1 VTKEKSMKKSVVIL
15 IAVPTFLV
23 ALTVG
28 FMLGA
33 NRAVESSQVR
43 DNYLSVINAAAA
55 YSAHAEI
62 VEMLNA
68 QKPAKAVCLLSL
80 QASAEVNQVR
90 ACLEAENCKRLVE
103 DKVREIAPELL
114 ANGPLRVTYYREGDL
129 CKP

>member
-1 VTKEKSMKKSVVIL
+1 MKRSVVIL
-15 IAVPTFLV
+15 IAVLAFLV

-28 FMLGA
+28 FIFGA
-33 NRAVESSQVR
+33 NRAIESSQVR

-68 QKPAKAVCLLSL
+68 QKTAKAVCVLNL
-80 QASAEVNQVR
+80 QASAEINQVR
-90 ACLEAENCKRLVE
+90 ACLGAENCKRLVE

-114 ANGPLRVTYYREGDL
+114 ANGPLRVTYYRQGEL